1 MNGLPPLLA
10 SNDEARALVK
20 FWLRFSPPSVALGS
34 TGYQHGQREAY
45 GVGITETATAREKGR
60 ERLCRARCLTCWQN
74 KGEWDTAREM
84 GEAESER
91 QKGSER
97 VKEGEKKRRNGKW
110 YPEKLG
116 RQGKAKECE

>member
-20 FWLRFSPPSVALGS
+20 FWLRVSPPSSLFGS

-60 ERLCRARCLTCWQN
+60 E
-74 KGEWDTAREM
+74 
-84 GEAESER
+84 
-91 QKGSER
+91 
-97 VKEGEKKRRNGKW
+97 
-110 YPEKLG
+110 
-116 RQGKAKECE
+116 